1 MARTIS
7 IIGAGRVGRTLG
19 KRLRQLGWRV
29 GAVVTRSAPT
39 SRAAVRAIGGGSP
52 FTLPI
57 VARPLRGARK
67 GTALAVPKA
76 TAPPGA
82 LAPEPKVVSKT
93 LAADVILL
101 ATPDTALA
109 PVAKALA
116 EAGGREC
123 RGKVVLHTSGALDR
137 TVLAPLARCGAGTG
151 SLHPMQTFSGR
162 GIPEL
167 RNVIFAVEGDP
178 KARRVALQ
186 MARALGGVPVIIDGR
201 NKPAYHA
208 AGALVAGHALAL
220 VEAATQMLI
229 QIGFPRRRAM
239 QTLLPLIRQ
248 MLDNFERLGPHAAW
262 TGPIARG
269 DYATVAKHKDAL
281 RRYPREFRQA
291 YAALSLLAGRV
302 LSKNPAA
309 ALKQI
314 ERVLAEP

>member
-1 MARTIS
+1 MLSREMAPTIS

-19 KRLRQLGWRV
+19 KRLRELGWRV

-39 SRAAVRAIGGGSP
+39 ARTAVRAIGAGSAQERL
-52 FTLPI
+52 TRD
-57 VARPLRGARK
+57 A
-67 GTALAVPKA
+67 
-76 TAPPGA
+76 
-82 LAPEPKVVSKT
+82 

-101 ATPDTALA
+101 ATPDTALE

-123 RGKVVLHTSGALDR
+123 RGKVVLHTSGALDCS
-137 TVLAPLARCGAGTG
+137 VLAPLVRCGAATG

-162 GIPEL
+162 GVPEL